1 MVRIIELHIAW
12 FSIVLQ
18 DIAWHFGIS
27 RVEHKSKEQEYDK
40 REIEWMYLVY
50 CQKGYIPSLD
60 FFNNIC
66 AFYFFT
72 TLLWLLEQWRVISR
86 SLVLTRLFFPKQRN
100 KRHQKAKQPS
110 PQVYI
115 KVGWLQ
121 WIWWLKHRVWLSL
134 NCKSENHPTKI
145 YCSFSPTC

>member
-1 MVRIIELHIAW
+1 MTKFHNFIQI
-12 FSIVLQ
+12 SQLQ
-18 DIAWHFGIS
+18 PNFQSSKPGILGIS
-27 RVEHKSKEQEYDK
+27 
-40 REIEWMYLVY
+40 L
-50 CQKGYIPSLD
+50 IPGILGIPWIRPVSQFLR
-60 FFNNIC
+60 C
-66 AFYFFT
+66 FYSIFT
-72 TLLWLLEQWRVISR
+72 TLPWLEQAVISR

-134 NCKSENHPTKI
+134 NSCKSENHPTKI